1 MPVTATPREGT
12 FIRRWG
18 GMFGYR
24 FVVLIAVA
32 LVMAVLAVAYAV
44 QSSRRQVRAETEAAH
59 LTQAIAIGP
68 ADQVTR
74 TVDAVGFVLSDLM
87 ARAQRG
93 EAQALSP
100 DMSNLVQD
108 MPQLRGILILDG
120 HGRVVE
126 AMPAAL
132 RERDF
137 GGSAWFKEL
146 LAIREA
152 GAIGV
157 LRVVGPQPGRLLDEP
172 TGEGA
177 WRRWTIPLALAR
189 PAAGGIQGEFAVALL
204 NPEYLTAIAATPGDA
219 FGVDIRLYGFDGA
232 LLAHDDGRNE
242 AIGRRLPEN
251 WLFRDFLPRRE
262 AGSFTGTDA
271 FQREVTASFAVSRQ
285 VPIVIEV
292 AQSRRDIMEPVRE
305 QLHIFLLA
313 RSSTRSTTKAG
324 AVPWF
329 SPVRTSSGKAGK
341 AAGGPI
347 RSVSAEAEARKSSR
361 RRSALTGRP
370 STRRPRRRGRPRTG
384 RRRRPG
390 ERRRCCR

>member
-68 ADQVTR
+68 ADQVSR
-74 TVDAVGFVLSDLM
+74 TVDAVGFVLADLM

-204 NPEYLTAIAATPGDA
+204 NPEYLTAIAATPGVPLGWTSA
-219 FGVDIRLYGFDGA
+219 
-232 LLAHDDGRNE
+232 
-242 AIGRRLPEN
+242 
-251 WLFRDFLPRRE
+251 
-262 AGSFTGTDA
+262 S
-271 FQREVTASFAVSRQ
+271 TASTALSLLTTTGGTKQ
-285 VPIVIEV
+285 LV
-292 AQSRRDIMEPVRE
+292 AGCQ
-305 QLHIFLLA
+305 
-313 RSSTRSTTKAG
+313 
-324 AVPWF
+324 
-329 SPVRTSSGKAGK
+329 
-341 AAGGPI
+341 
-347 RSVSAEAEARKSSR
+347 
-361 RRSALTGRP
+361 
-370 STRRPRRRGRPRTG
+370 RTG
-384 RRRRPG
+384 YSATSYPAARPAHSPA
-390 ERRRCCR
+390 RTHFSAKSPQALP